1 MTCNVSICSASEN
14 GVQSSSQALTLA
26 QYLKFR
32 IISLYIPRLGQVHGD
47 FGNTHPENDCKI
59 VEMLSLVSK
68 VSILKAE
75 QEAARGLR
83 T

>member
-1 MTCNVSICSASEN
+1 MPT
-14 GVQSSSQALTLA
+14 
-26 QYLKFR
+26 K
-32 IISLYIPRLGQVHGD
+32 
-47 FGNTHPENDCKI
+47 THPENDCKI

-75 QEAARGLR
+75 QEAARGLW